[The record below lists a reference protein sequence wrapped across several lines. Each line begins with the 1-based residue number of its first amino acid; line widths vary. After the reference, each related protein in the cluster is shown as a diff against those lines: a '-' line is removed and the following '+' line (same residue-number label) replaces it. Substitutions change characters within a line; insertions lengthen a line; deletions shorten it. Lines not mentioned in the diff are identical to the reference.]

1 MRKRQYTKRLR
12 PARAPRRE
20 DRAAKIQ
27 SKPGPSMNCISSVRL
42 SNRWL
47 LAIFVVVVVV
57 TILHYFLFP
66 NCGC

>member
-1 MRKRQYTKRLR
+1 MRKRQGTKRLAASPGAWAR
-12 PARAPRRE
+12 WRGRENPIETGPA
-20 DRAAKIQ
+20 
-27 SKPGPSMNCISSVRL
+27 MNCTTSVRL

>member
-1 MRKRQYTKRLR
+1 
-12 PARAPRRE
+12 
-20 DRAAKIQ
+20 
-27 SKPGPSMNCISSVRL
+27 MNCISSVRL